1 MLSVE
6 EGAPRRPGG
15 FDAVSHALEAAHD
28 NLVLHIEKESLA
40 ELRPAVEQ
48 LARVI
53 LVELKEA
60 IDSYKPC
67 PGATDR
73 PNGGSPWDKECGHW
87 WRRQAYRGRI
97 TAGRRRVRRVSNH
110 VVP

>member
-1 MLSVE
+1 MSSIYTVTLNPALDKTVRI
-6 EGAPRRPGG
+6 PN
-15 FDAVSHALEAAHD
+15 FAVDQDLLD
-28 NLVLHIEKESLA
+28 NLVKDHDVIVTIEDGIIEGGW
-40 ELRPAVEQ
+40 
-48 LARVI
+48 
-53 LVELKEA
+53 
-60 IDSYKPC
+60 
-67 PGATDR
+67 GATDR